1 MKSAESSCGSHSS
14 PFSCAREESGPDGRI
29 DLVLCEQFWEQKTKR
44 VRGLLCTI
52 LLGDFSA
59 LDYTLI
65 IFVMRK

>member
-1 MKSAESSCGSHSS
+1 MEDHSS
-14 PFSCAREESGPDGRI
+14 SLSCARRESGPDGRT
-29 DLVLCEQFWEQKTKR
+29 DLMLCEQFWAQKTKR
-44 VRGLLCTI
+44 VRGLLCTD